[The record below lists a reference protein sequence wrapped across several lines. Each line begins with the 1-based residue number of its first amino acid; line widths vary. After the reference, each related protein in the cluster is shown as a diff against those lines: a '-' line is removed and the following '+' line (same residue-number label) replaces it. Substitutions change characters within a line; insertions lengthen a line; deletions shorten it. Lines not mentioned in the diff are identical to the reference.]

1 MHYIFEGHDTVKL
14 AEDFGTPLYVISEE
28 RIERA
33 VKTVKDAFLSAGLDI
48 AVYYAGKAFTNKA
61 MCRIVESCGIG
72 LDTVSGGELFT
83 ALSAGFP
90 ANRIVCHGSVKT
102 SDEIDLAVKNGVHC
116 IVINSPAEIP
126 VIDSAAARLGTTANV
141 ALRVSPG
148 VDPHTHE
155 YITTGTL
162 DTKFG
167 LMPEELI
174 PAAKTVHEA
183 KHLNFTGLHCHI
195 GSQIMDDEPF
205 ILALSIM
212 LGHVKELNE
221 QGIRVGELNMGGGFG
236 IPYLP
241 DEKEFDMYGYA
252 ARFRRT
258 LDRLCVEYGIPIPK
272 IAVEPGRYIIGP
284 AGITIYKVCAVKDI
298 PGIRRYISV
307 DGGLNDN
314 PRPALY
320 QARYN
325 AVIAGKYGD
334 GLPESEA
341 RISGRSCETDTLIDS
356 IMLPDA
362 EIGDIMVFE
371 DTGAYCY
378 SMAGNYN
385 RLGIPKIVLLHADKA
400 HVIKREQTAEDIA
413 SFDEIPDWLEG

>member
-1 MHYIFEGHDTVKL
+1 MHYYFEGHDTVSL

-33 VKTVKDAFLSAGLDI
+33 VKTITNAFSAAGLDI
-48 AVYYAGKAFTNKA
+48 SVYYAGKAFTNRA
-61 MCRIVESCGIG
+61 MCRIVDNCGIG

-90 ANRIVCHGSVKT
+90 AERVICHGSVKT
-102 SDEIDLAVKNGVHC
+102 PDEIEMAVKSGVHC

-126 VIDSAAARLGTTANV
+126 VIDSTAERLGKTANV

-174 PAAKTVHEA
+174 PAARAVHEA

-212 LGHVKELNE
+212 LEHVKELHE
-221 QGIRVGELNMGGGFG
+221 AGITVNELNMGGGFG

-241 DEKEFDMYGYA
+241 EEKEFDMYGYA
-252 ARFRRT
+252 ARFSRT
-258 LDRLCVEYGIPIPK
+258 LDGLCARYSIPIPK

-284 AGITIYKVCAVKDI
+284 AGITIYTVCAVKDI
-298 PGIRRYISV
+298 PGVRRYISV

-325 AVIAGKYGD
+325 AVIANKCGD
-334 GLPESEA
+334 DLPAGEA
-341 RISGRSCETDTLIDS
+341 RISGRSCETDTLISS
-356 IMLPDA
+356 IMLPEA

-385 RLGIPKIVLLHADKA
+385 RLGIPKIVLLHGNRAQ
-400 HVIKREQTAEDIA
+400 VIKREQTAEDIA
-413 SFDEIPDWLEG
+413 SFDEMPGWLER